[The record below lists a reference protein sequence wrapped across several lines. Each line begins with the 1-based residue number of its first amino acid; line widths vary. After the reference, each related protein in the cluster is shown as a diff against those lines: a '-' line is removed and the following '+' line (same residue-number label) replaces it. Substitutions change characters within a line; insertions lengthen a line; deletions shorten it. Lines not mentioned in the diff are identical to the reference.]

1 MLFYTLV
8 ILAIIICV
16 LLGLLI
22 LIQEPKGG
30 GLTSGFAGSSNIIGV
45 QRAGDLLEKGT
56 WILTIS
62 LMVIVLLINVVIP
75 KGGDRNEGEDLQN
88 QIRKPAATAPISA
101 PALPGATRPAQ
112 GGDTAKK

>member
-8 ILAIIICV
+8 ILAVIICV

-30 GLTSGFAGSSNIIGV
+30 GLTSGFAGSNNIMGV
-45 QRAGDLLEKGT
+45 QRTGDLLEKGT

-62 LMVIVLLINVVIP
+62 LMVIVLFINVIVP
-75 KGGDRNEGEDLQN
+75 QGGTASEGEDLQN
-88 QIRKPAATAPISA
+88 QIKRPATTAPISS
-101 PALPGATRPAQ
+101 PALPGANTPAPSP
-112 GGDTAKK
+112 DTSKK